1 MFKKDY
7 MAISVAIQKGSSVYV
22 YDDRN
27 HLIFTKIGELYGFT
41 SSTVSLRKGSCVY
54 TYDERGRQKSS
65 HIVK

>member
-1 MFKKDY
+1 

-41 SSTVSLRKGSCVY
+41 SSTVSIRKGSSIH
-54 TYDERGRQKSS
+54 TYDEKGHQKSS